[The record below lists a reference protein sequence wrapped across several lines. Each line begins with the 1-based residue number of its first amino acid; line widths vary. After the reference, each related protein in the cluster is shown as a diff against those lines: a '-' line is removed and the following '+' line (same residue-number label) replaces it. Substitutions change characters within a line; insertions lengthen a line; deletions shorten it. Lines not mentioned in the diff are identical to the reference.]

1 MFISRRTFSSQQTSS
16 GFTLV
21 ELIIFIVIVSTAVL
35 GILMVMNFTTANSA
49 DPQIRKQALS
59 IAEALMEEVSLVPFT
74 NCDGAEPSCVE
85 SNGGVDGGGSE
96 SNLNRLQI
104 NSGNF
109 VAINDINGNPVA
121 TLNGYRAKV
130 TIQNAAL
137 DSISASD
144 ALHITVTVANGS
156 ESIQLDGYRTR
167 YMPETEE

>member
-1 MFISRRTFSSQQTSS
+1 MCINSRAFSSRQTSS

-21 ELIIFIVIVSTAVL
+21 ELVIFIVIVSVAVA
-35 GILMVMNFTTANSA
+35 GILLVMNFTTANSA

-59 IAEALMEEVSLVPFT
+59 IAEALMEEVSLAPFT
-74 NCDGAEPSCVE
+74 NCDGAGPSCVE

-109 VAINDINGNPVA
+109 VAINDINGNPIT
-121 TLNGYRAKV
+121 TLDGYRAKV

-137 DSISASD
+137 GSISAND
-144 ALHITVTVANGS
+144 ALHITVTVTNSS
-156 ESIQLDGYRTR
+156 ESIQLDGYRAR
-167 YMPETEE
+167 YMPETVE